1 MKREDLGELHYIALI
16 CDVPSMCRLWILS
29 HRAARSVKHGSIALA
44 DVQNLRRS
52 VLIPGG
58 GRLHDYANLYI
69 CARNPMLFRRKGRH
83 RELAVLR
90 LTPDVLDIDGT
101 IVSDGNAASKY
112 VRFSPSPAGLS
123 RVDYERVFAQYWTH
137 PNDEI
142 DQWRHKSTKCA
153 EILVPG
159 KVGPGFITGAYV
171 SCDEA
176 RQTLRQALNAS
187 DLKLAI
193 TIDGD
198 LFFR

>member
-16 CDVPSMCRLWILS
+16 CDVPSMCRLGILS

-123 RVDYERVFAQYWTH
+123 RVDYERVS
-137 PNDEI
+137 
-142 DQWRHKSTKCA
+142 RSTGL
-153 EILVPG
+153 ILTTRSTSGDISQQSALRSLSP
-159 KVGPGFITGAYV
+159 
-171 SCDEA
+171 A
-176 RQTLRQALNAS
+176 RLVRGSSLALTFPVTRQGRL
-187 DLKLAI
+187 
-193 TIDGD
+193 
-198 LFFR
+198 